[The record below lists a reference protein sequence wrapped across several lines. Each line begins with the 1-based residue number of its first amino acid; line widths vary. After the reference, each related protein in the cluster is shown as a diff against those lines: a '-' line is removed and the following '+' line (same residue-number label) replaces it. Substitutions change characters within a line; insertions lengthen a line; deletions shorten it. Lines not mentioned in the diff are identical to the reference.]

1 MRLSLVASFA
11 FIAMSFMANAARA
24 DELSDFQHA
33 RSAYESQ
40 DHRVAV
46 QRFEELIGGDVPR
59 LSTRALILESRK
71 YLGASY
77 LFLSRREDAEHQF
90 ELLLRDDAQYELDP
104 VAFPAEVLQVFTEVR
119 TRVQAEIARSDA
131 ARREREEAARRAA
144 ADRLLL
150 ERGRM
155 DRLISLAT
163 ETQVEVQHQRWI
175 AWMPF
180 GAGQFQNG
188 HDSLGLTFL
197 ISEGLLLAAS
207 ATTYI
212 WHATLPESSQ
222 LTVDSRENARRLEQT
237 LTTLNYVSLASF
249 LGIAVIGVI
258 DAHVRYVPAVS
269 ETRHRELPE
278 DLRNDLQINL
288 GLGTV
293 QVSGSF

>member
-1 MRLSLVASFA
+1 MRLSLVASLV

-155 DRLISLAT
+155 DRLITLAT

-188 HDSLGLTFL
+188 HDALGLTFL
-197 ISEGLLLAAS
+197 VSESLLLAAS
-207 ATTYI
+207 ATTFI

-278 DLRNDLQINL
+278 DLRHDLQINI